1 MARSD
6 YCVNLSPDRCRPV
19 NKRPSEYLRQLYF
32 DSMVFTD
39 EGLRHL
45 IAEAG
50 ASQIILGT
58 DYPYGWTE
66 EAVDHVLNQPG
77 LSDAEREAILGGNA
91 VQLLRISS

>member
-1 MARSD
+1 MNSTRRP
-6 YCVNLSPDRCRPV
+6 NL
-19 NKRPSEYLRQLYF
+19 QL
-32 DSMVFTD
+32 SL
-39 EGLRHL
+39 GHL
-45 IAEAG
+45 PEAG